1 MRGLMQWVRKEG
13 QYYPKLCA
21 RIACLLNFVQYI
33 RMAQLD
39 SKDIQLLALLQ
50 QDSQTSALDLSGMLG
65 MSASQIGRRRQR
77 LEAEGFITGYP
88 SLLSA
93 QKLGLD
99 VQAFIQVH
107 TESQTGQTHKS
118 IQKLTKSQPEI
129 VAAWT
134 LTGEADYIFRVFCA
148 DLAGLNSLIQNV
160 LLPHPSIGRVQ
171 SQIVM
176 DQMKD
181 DTALPLTGVSAGI

>member
-1 MRGLMQWVRKEG
+1 M
-13 QYYPKLCA
+13 
-21 RIACLLNFVQYI
+21 N
-33 RMAQLD
+33 QLD
-39 SKDIQLLALLQ
+39 SKDIHLLALLQ
-50 QDSQTSALDLSGMLG
+50 RDGQRTALELSETLG

-77 LEAEGFITGYP
+77 LEIEGFIESYLCRLN
-88 SLLSA
+88 SE
-93 QKLGLD
+93 KLGLN

-107 TESQTGQTHKS
+107 TESQNGDTHQS
-118 IQKLTKSQPEI
+118 VQQLAHSQPEI

-134 LTGEADYIFRVFCA
+134 LTGEADYIFRIFCS
-148 DLAGLNSLIQNV
+148 DLSALNDLIQKV

-181 DTALPLTGVSAGI
+181 ETALPLPRRC